1 MLLVFLLLT
10 TYFSDRIRVLLFN
23 RNNDSKGASQTNSVS
38 ITRNLLEMQI
48 LRPCLRPVESEPPGV
63 RSTAHVSTSDFDIF

>member
-23 RNNDSKGASQTNSVS
+23 RNSDSKGASQTNSIS

-48 LRPCLRPVESEPPGV
+48 LGPCLRPMESEPPGV
-63 RSTAHVSTSDFDIF
+63 SFTARVSTSDFDIL